1 MAQETA
7 ALVARLR
14 AGLNVALAD
23 AAQQALYE
31 HWIGQEHWPL
41 VPVALALLV
50 GVAPVQW
57 RAHLDTHNLVAD
69 ADQLKTL
76 LQNELTLD
84 ADLMTSGLA
93 VRAFAQRHGV
103 TLPAAAEPL
112 FDFVA
117 RTLPRL
123 AAEIPVVAAPAAR
136 SSDKEVVL
144 GAALALVTRF
154 TEDCLDDER
163 MFDSARIARL
173 MLAQAA
179 LWFPEGPPRL
189 DERAIAELVE
199 HYISGF

>member
-1 MAQETA
+1 MAQQTA

-14 AGLNVALAD
+14 TGLNVALAD
-23 AAQQALYE
+23 AAQQSLYE
-31 HWIGQEHWPL
+31 HWIGQERWPL
-41 VPVALALLV
+41 DPVALALLV
-50 GVAPVQW
+50 GVVPAQW
-57 RAHLDTHNLVAD
+57 HAHLDTHNLVAD
-69 ADQLKTL
+69 AERLKTL
-76 LQNELTLD
+76 LLNELTLD
-84 ADLMTSGLA
+84 ADLVTSGLA
-93 VRAFAQRHGV
+93 VRAFAQRHDV
-103 TLPAAAEPL
+103 PLPAAAESL

-123 AAEIPVVAAPAAR
+123 VAEMPAAAVPTAR

-179 LWFPEGPPRL
+179 LWFPDGAPRM

-199 HYISGF
+199 HYVTGF

>member
-1 MAQETA
+1 MAQQTA

-14 AGLNVALAD
+14 TGLNVALAD

-31 HWIGQEHWPL
+31 HWIGQERWPL
-41 VPVALALLV
+41 DPVALALLV
-50 GVAPVQW
+50 GIAPAQW
-57 RAHLDTHNLVAD
+57 HAHLDRHKLVAD
-69 ADQLKTL
+69 AAQLRTL

-84 ADLMTSGLA
+84 ADLTTNGLA

-103 TLPAAAEPL
+103 TLPAAAESL
-112 FDFVA
+112 LDFVA

-123 AAEIPVVAAPAAR
+123 AAEIPVVAAAPAR
-136 SSDKEVVL
+136 SSDKELVL

-163 MFDSARIARL
+163 MFDSARIAQL

-179 LWFPEGPPRL
+179 LWFPDGPPRM
-189 DERAIAELVE
+189 DERAIAALVE

>member
-1 MAQETA
+1 MAQDTA

-31 HWIGQEHWPL
+31 HWIGQERWPL
-41 VPVALALLV
+41 APVALALLV

-117 RTLPRL
+117 RTLLRL

-179 LWFPEGPPRL
+179 LWFPDGAPRM

-199 HYISGF
+199 HYVTGF